1 MKMKIINCRKWIV
14 LNMIFPIILGAMLYY
29 LLSPEVIFV
38 KWIDDFL
45 GTSFHISG
53 IDTDNMLL
61 GFIRN
66 YFLDILWGYA
76 LVFALFLVRGNN
88 TADLMKTFLIAFLF
102 SSTME
107 LLQITPVAKGT
118 FDVWDIFVM
127 FLAEAVAVFIIKNVI
142 TSH

>member
-1 MKMKIINCRKWIV
+1 
-14 LNMIFPIILGAMLYY
+14 MIFPIILGAMLYY

-118 FDVWDIFVM
+118 FDVWDIFDM

>member
-1 MKMKIINCRKWIV
+1 
-14 LNMIFPIILGAMLYY
+14 MIFPIILGAMLYY

-38 KWIDDFL
+38 KWIDDFS